1 MLLATHSLEIY
12 RHESWGLKEYYLRG
26 GKMSR
31 GQFKKLAK
39 IKPDKKPK
47 VKEVV
52 VEVKDHE

>member
-1 MLLATHSLEIY
+1 
-12 RHESWGLKEYYLRG
+12 
-26 GKMSR
+26 MSR